1 MSVINTVFGIP
12 FGYLMYLLYQLSKN
26 YGMAILLFTLVTKIL
41 MFPLSLISQKNA
53 IIMAKIQPALDDI
66 RRFHAGNNPLIME
79 EQKKLFKEEGY
90 STWKSLVPLLVQIPI
105 ILGLIHVIYHPL
117 QHILRLDAAT
127 LDLLLNKTAQLLNTS
142 REALGSGAELKIIE
156 MVAENPALF
165 QGMSGVEKILA
176 LDMQFLGADLSHIP
190 SFSSLLILFPILS
203 GASAL
208 LLAVCQNRHYVLQ
221 ITQSAFRKWSISLFL
236 VAFSFFFALILPAG
250 VGLYW
255 IAGNL
260 LSVAVLFI
268 CNGIYDPKKL
278 VPESYFQPKGKRSRK
293 EKEEEKT
300 REKAKK
306 ARQKEDRRRFM
317 AIKGKQLVFY
327 AENASYYRYFKGFID
342 YILKHSELVIHY
354 VTSDPE
360 DPVLRNDHPRL
371 LGYYIG
377 PVALISFM
385 MRLDADMLVMT
396 MPDLETYHI
405 KRSIVRKDVEYV
417 YLDHGMTSFHLM
429 LKKGALD
436 HFDTIFC
443 YGPNH
448 ADEVRETERVYGLPR
463 KKLVKTGYPLLDQMI
478 EGAKA
483 LGPIQ
488 NDPKVI
494 MIAPSWQKDNIM
506 DFCLDDLIMPLL
518 QTDYRVILRPHPE
531 YVKRFPD
538 KMERLKM
545 RYEKHLGP
553 YFDIQTEYQKTES
566 VYSADLVITD
576 WSSIAQ
582 EFSYAT
588 KKPSLFINTPMKIMN
603 PEYQKI
609 PLVPLDISLRD
620 EIGRSL
626 DLEQLDT
633 LPALIESL
641 MNEGEAWCRRIEQ
654 VVSDNIYDVGRA
666 AEGGGRYIIE
676 TLSKKKHVQKENDEK
691 QNALLELD
699 NTWEAMRS
707 QLSQEEAVMLLKQLE
722 DFQKI
727 TKEQEDDHA

>member
-127 LDLLLNKTAQLLNTS
+127 LDLLLNKTAQLLNTT

-176 LDMQFLGADLSHIP
+176 MDMQFLGADLSHIP

-317 AIKGKQLVFY
+317 AIKDKQLVFY

-483 LGPIQ
+483 LEPIQ

-538 KMERLKM
+538 KMERLKT

-699 NTWEAMRS
+699 HTWEAMRS